1 MASRIIEASLAKK
14 APLTWQQ
21 GCFEVIS
28 AEKVWRSELAEPIQD
43 GARRIVGASGLH
55 PGSRQHGALL
65 QRLLRGNDDIARNSA
80 GNAGAKPDSRL
91 VKAVFTRIWAQSCID
106 RPPRSLSA

>member
-1 MASRIIEASLAKK
+1 MASRIIETSIAKK

-55 PGSRQHGALL
+55 RKSPARRALL
-65 QRLLRGNDDIARNSA
+65 QKAAAGTTILRGLR
-80 GNAGAKPDSRL
+80 
-91 VKAVFTRIWAQSCID
+91 AVHTVYAVTPGRGLI
-106 RPPRSLSA
+106 LG